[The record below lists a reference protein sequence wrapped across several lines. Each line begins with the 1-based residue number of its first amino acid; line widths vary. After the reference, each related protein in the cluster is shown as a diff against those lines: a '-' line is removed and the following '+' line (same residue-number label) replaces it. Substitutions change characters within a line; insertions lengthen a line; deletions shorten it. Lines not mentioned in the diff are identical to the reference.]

1 MNGGFKSGE
10 LVITT
15 NVWTSL
21 FSHERRVF
29 AYESLICQVPYA
41 TLGIV
46 LSDECDDKVLIL
58 TQNALGVCRSWALSK
73 KV

>member
-1 MNGGFKSGE
+1 MNAGFKSGE

-21 FSHERRVF
+21 FSPDQRVF
-29 AYESLICQVPYA
+29 SYESLICQVPYA

-46 LSDECDDKVLIL
+46 ISDECSDKVLIL
-58 TQNALGVCRSWALSK
+58 TQNALGICRTWALSK
-73 KV
+73 RV

>member
-1 MNGGFKSGE
+1 MNAGFKSGE
-10 LVITT
+10 LVITS
-15 NVWTSL
+15 NAWTSL
-21 FSHERRVF
+21 FSPGRRVF
-29 AYESLICQVPYA
+29 SYESLICQVSYG

-46 LSDECDDKVLIL
+46 ILDECGDKVLIL